1 MTESFTQEKVGQPA
15 SGWSMLFRNIA
26 LYGVT
31 LVLFFFMT
39 ASFNGRLPVLGALF
53 LLLFLAALIA
63 AILISA
69 GFVVLQPNES
79 AVLLLFGKYRYSVKE
94 SGFWWVNPFYT
105 KRKISLRL
113 RNHNGDRLK
122 VNDKAG
128 NPIEIALVL
137 VWKVEDTYAALFEVD
152 DYMQYV
158 KIQSESALR
167 HLASAYPYD
176 SWEDHTDETTLRGNI
191 DEVSRTLEGELQ
203 DRLAKAGVRV
213 LEARLS
219 HLAYTPEI
227 AEAMLRRQQATA
239 IVAARVKIVEGA
251 VGMVELA
258 LKHLEADNV
267 VHLDEERRATMVS
280 NLLVVL
286 CGEHNAQ
293 PVVNAGS
300 LY

>member
-1 MTESFTQEKVGQPA
+1 MSQEIVRRPS
-15 SGWSMLFRNIA
+15 SGWAMLVYDVL
-26 LYGVT
+26 LYLFT
-31 LVLFFFMT
+31 ILFFFVMVS
-39 ASFNGRLPVLGALF
+39 SFGNHRGVMGALF
-53 LLLFLAALIA
+53 LLLAIA
-63 AILISA
+63 SLVSAILISA
-69 GFVVLQPNES
+69 GLIVLQPGEA
-79 AVLLLFGKYRYSVKE
+79 AVLLLFGKYRYTVKD
-94 SGFWWVNPFYT
+94 SGFWFVNPFYT
-105 KRKISLRL
+105 KNRISLRM
-113 RNHNGDRLK
+113 RNHNGERLK

-137 VWKVEDTYAALFEVD
+137 VWKVEDTFAAMFEVD
-152 DYMQYV
+152 NYMQYV

-191 DEVSRTLEGELQ
+191 DDVSIALEKELL
-203 DRLAKAGVRV
+203 DRLGKAGVKV

-219 HLAYTPEI
+219 HLAYAPEI

-251 VGMVELA
+251 VGMVQLA
-258 LKHLEADNV
+258 LKHLEEEGTV
-267 VHLDEERRATMVS
+267 KLDEERKAAMVS

-293 PVVNAGS
+293 PVVNTGT
-300 LY
+300 LYT

>member
-1 MTESFTQEKVGQPA
+1 MSQEIIQRPA
-15 SGWSMLFRNIA
+15 TGWSMLFRDIA
-26 LYGVT
+26 LY
-31 LVLFFFMT
+31 LASIALFILMILSYE
-39 ASFNGRLPVLGALF
+39 ANSNLLGTLF
-53 LLLFLAALIA
+53 LLMSLPALIA

-69 GFVVLQPNES
+69 GFIVLQPNES

-94 SGFWWVNPFYT
+94 GGFWWVNPFYT
-105 KRKISLRL
+105 KRKVSLRL

-137 VWKVEDTYAALFEVD
+137 VWKVEDTFAALFEVD

-167 HLASAYPYD
+167 HLATAYPYD
-176 SWEDHTDETTLRGNI
+176 SWEDHANETSLRGNI
-191 DEVSRTLEGELQ
+191 DDVSKALENELQ
-203 DRLAKAGVRV
+203 DRLSKAGVKV

-251 VGMVELA
+251 VGMVQLA

-267 VHLDEERRATMVS
+267 VHLDEERKAAMVS

-293 PVVNAGS
+293 PVVNTGT
-300 LY
+300 LYT